1 MNRSLNI
8 LIADPSQLINA
19 GLTAILNG
27 HNLKALYLMA
37 ASLDDIQRL
46 LTGKSIDIVVVNP
59 SFIQN
64 NTRAFSSLRNLSA
77 QTRWIALVYSYY
89 DERLLS
95 LFDASVTV
103 NDPPEKIV
111 SVIRELAIGNEAVKG
126 GKPDAGLSEREID
139 VLRLL
144 ASGMVTKEIADA
156 LNISTNTVITHRK
169 NISFKTGIKSVSG
182 LTIYAV
188 VKKFITLGSVTG

>member
-111 SVIRELAIGNEAVKG
+111 SVIRELATGEEAVKG

>member
-1 MNRSLNI
+1 VNRSLNI
-8 LIADPSQLINA
+8 LIADPSELITA

-27 HNLKALYLMA
+27 HNLKALYLIA
-37 ASLDDIQRL
+37 ASVDDIQRL

-59 SFIQN
+59 SLIQY
-64 NTRAFSSLRNLSA
+64 NTRAFSSLRELSA
-77 QTRWIALVYSYY
+77 KTRWIALIYSYY
-89 DERLLS
+89 DERLIS

-111 SVIRELAIGNEAVKG
+111 SVIRELATGEAAVNG
-126 GKPDAGLSEREID
+126 GMPDAGLSEREID

-144 ASGMVTKEIADA
+144 ASGMATKEIADA

>member
-8 LIADPSQLINA
+8 LIADPSELITA

-59 SFIQN
+59 SLIQN
-64 NTRAFSSLRNLSA
+64 NARAFSSLRELSA
-77 QTRWIALVYSYY
+77 QTRWIALIYSYY

-111 SVIRELAIGNEAVKG
+111 SVIRELATGEEAVNG
-126 GKPDAGLSEREID
+126 GMPDAGLSEREID

-144 ASGMVTKEIADA
+144 ASGMATKEIADA

-188 VKKFITLGSVTG
+188 VKKFITLGSITG